1 MNQRKLLGK
10 MAEAGCTQKMIAAEL
25 GKSENAISNKF
36 NGKSSF
42 TTDEIL
48 RICDLLRITDDREKA
63 QIFLSK
69 PSQ

>member
-1 MNQRKLLGK
+1 MDQRKLLGR
-10 MAEAGCTQKMIAAEL
+10 MAEAGYTQKMLAAGL
-25 GKSENAISNKF
+25 GKSENSISSKI
-36 NGKSSF
+36 NGKSAF

-48 RICDLLRITDDREKA
+48 RICDLLRITDDCEKA

>member
-1 MNQRKLLGK
+1 MDQRKLLGR
-10 MAEAGCTQKMIAAEL
+10 MAEAGYTQKMLAADL
-25 GKSENAISNKF
+25 GKSENSISNKI

-48 RICDLLRITDDREKA
+48 KICDLLRITADREKA

>member
-1 MNQRKLLGK
+1 MDQRKLLGR
-10 MAEAGCTQKMIAAEL
+10 MAEAGYTQKMLAADL
-25 GKSENAISNKF
+25 GKSENSISNKI

-48 RICDLLRITDDREKA
+48 RICDLLRITDDREKV
-63 QIFLSK
+63 QIFLTK